1 VQNLT
6 ILQEML
12 SGGDDGLGDG
22 VLANYNGMK
31 FRLNDVVDVIVGTRV
46 GVRGNKTE
54 PIKARFKEVVQTVR
68 GVEFLCRPLVGS
80 GKGRCPKFQGRVG
93 APNSQEIVCLRLARL
108 VLVCWVRGRHVFFRS
123 CSRHNKTGLQ
133 CVIFSSS
140 ALSCLL
146 PISLSYLFYVFVRV
160 MQRANAGLHVSYVKA
175 VEDVRRTKMKLC
187 EVAKKSEAK
196 CQKAIVRVKVSYHCV

>member
-1 VQNLT
+1 MVEEWKEVNESFWLIPLHLFLFCFVQNLN
-6 ILQEML
+6 IRQGML
-12 SGGDDGLGDG
+12 SGGDEGLGEG

-31 FRLNDVVDVIVGTRV
+31 FRLNDEVDVIAGTRV

-54 PIKARFKEVVQTVR
+54 PIKARFKGVVQTVR

-133 CVIFSSS
+133 SSTFSSLTVF
-140 ALSCLL
+140 LSLA
-146 PISLSYLFYVFVRV
+146 PISV
-160 MQRANAGLHVSYVKA
+160 
-175 VEDVRRTKMKLC
+175 
-187 EVAKKSEAK
+187 
-196 CQKAIVRVKVSYHCV
+196 

>member
-1 VQNLT
+1 MEGECKEVNEGVCFAFLHFHLIFFVQNLT
-6 ILQEML
+6 ILQGML

-80 GKGRCPKFQGRVG
+80 GKGRCLEFQRE
-93 APNSQEIVCLRLARL
+93 S
-108 VLVCWVRGRHVFFRS
+108 VF
-123 CSRHNKTGLQ
+123 
-133 CVIFSSS
+133 
-140 ALSCLL
+140 
-146 PISLSYLFYVFVRV
+146 
-160 MQRANAGLHVSYVKA
+160 
-175 VEDVRRTKMKLC
+175 
-187 EVAKKSEAK
+187 
-196 CQKAIVRVKVSYHCV
+196 KVSAFEAC

>member
-1 VQNLT
+1 MQNLT

-54 PIKARFKEVVQTVR
+54 PIKARFKGVVQTVR

-80 GKGRCPKFQGRVG
+80 GKGRCPEFPRD
-93 APNSQEIVCLRLARL
+93 S
-108 VLVCWVRGRHVFFRS
+108 VF
-123 CSRHNKTGLQ
+123 
-133 CVIFSSS
+133 
-140 ALSCLL
+140 
-146 PISLSYLFYVFVRV
+146 
-160 MQRANAGLHVSYVKA
+160 
-175 VEDVRRTKMKLC
+175 
-187 EVAKKSEAK
+187 
-196 CQKAIVRVKVSYHCV
+196 KVSAFGVCVLGTRTTRFFSKLQPSQQDRSTVFHLFLFGTVLSLAHISVLLILCFCQGHATCECRATRIICEGGGGCTKDKKET